1 MRPLKLTMSAFGPY
15 AGSTTVDFE
24 KLGNSGIYLIT
35 GDTGAGKTTIFDA
48 ITFALFGEASGESR
62 EPTMLRSKYAAPET
76 PTEVEL
82 VFSNGGKTYTVKRN
96 PEYERPALRGGGT
109 TTQKADAELIHPDG
123 RRVTKSREVT
133 AAVREIL
140 GVDRNQFSQIA
151 MIAQGDFMR
160 LLLADTKTRQAIFRD
175 IFRTRYYQVFQDRLK
190 DESGKLGRECD
201 DARKSI
207 SQYIKGTICDDED
220 VLAADL
226 TKAKENALP
235 ISDTIELLDR
245 LVAQDEET
253 LKRFSDEVAAL
264 SDQLGSVNTELG
276 KAEEAKKAAEE
287 LKKAE
292 GDAKTAGEKLLLLA
306 EALEKARGDQETAE
320 KLGEVAAA
328 LETLLPEYDQR
339 DLLTRQRNTAESS
352 QKRASGENEKAQEE
366 LKVLSG
372 TLDKLKTEQKALEHA
387 GEEKERLN
395 GEITRV
401 TQKKDGL
408 SEILTLFSEYD
419 SLAGK
424 LKQAQ
429 EAYKTAKGISEALW
443 QDYEAKDRA
452 FLDEQAGVLAQGLE
466 DGKPCPVCGSLEH
479 PHPAAFSGSAPT
491 EEQLKKAKQK
501 AETARE
507 NASAASLTA
516 GKCLAAAEAKKE
528 ELQKKAA
535 VLFPELELAAV
546 RSASEAGLSAVQEQ
560 LRALSESV
568 EAEEEKIRRKAELDT
583 LIPDTESAWKLLDA
597 AIRERAENIASL
609 KASISELDKQLAAFA
624 SKLQFPDKQAA
635 AVEINRLK
643 TEQNKLKEAL
653 TKAEKAHQEQSAASA
668 EISGHIL
675 QLKKQLEGVE
685 QKDIEKLSGHRDE
698 LQGSITSLN
707 EKQQQV
713 HIRKAAN
720 ETALSNI
727 RAKSSE
733 LEGLETRLTWVRS
746 LSNTANGNLS
756 GKEKIM
762 LETYVQM
769 AFFDRIISRANTR
782 FMIMSGG
789 QYELK
794 RCRTA
799 DNNRSQSGL
808 ELDVIDHYN
817 GTERSIRTLSGGESF
832 KASLS
837 LALGLSDEIQAS
849 AGGIRMDTMF
859 VDEGFGSLDEDS
871 LQQAMKAL
879 TGLAESNRLVG
890 IISHVSELK
899 ERIDRQIVVTKERSG
914 GSRLQIIV

>member
-1 MRPLKLTMSAFGPY
+1 MRPLKLRMSAFGPY
-15 AGSTTVDFE
+15 AGSTTADFE
-24 KLGNSGIYLIT
+24 KLGASGIYLIT

-48 ITFALFGEASGESR
+48 ITFALFGEASGDSR
-62 EPTMLRSKYAAPET
+62 EPAMLRSKYAAPET

-82 VFSNGGKTYTVKRN
+82 TFSNGGRTYTVKRN

-109 TTQKADAELIHPDG
+109 TTQKADAELICPDG

-140 GVDRNQFSQIA
+140 GVDRGQFSQIA

-190 DESGKLGRECD
+190 EEAGKLGRECD

-207 SQYIKGTICDDED
+207 SQYVKGAVCDGED
-220 VLAADL
+220 VLAAEL
-226 TKAKENALP
+226 NKAKENALP
-235 ISDTIELLDR
+235 TADTMELLAR
-245 LVAQDEET
+245 LAAQDEEAI
-253 LKRFSDEVAAL
+253 RRIADEAAAL
-264 SDQLGSVNTELG
+264 GERLELVNAELG
-276 KAEEAKKAAEE
+276 KAEEAKKAAED

-292 GDAKTAGEKLLLLA
+292 GEAAAAGEKLRLLA
-306 EALEKARGDQETAE
+306 EALEKARGEQETAE
-320 KLGEVAAA
+320 KLGEAAAA
-328 LETLLPEYDQR
+328 LEALLPEYDRRDRLTGQR
-339 DLLTRQRNTAESS
+339 KEAEASLR
-352 QKRASGENEKAQEE
+352 RASGENEQAKEDLEA
-366 LKVLSG
+366 LSG
-372 TLDKLKTEQKALEHA
+372 TLERLKAEQETLAHA

-395 GEITRV
+395 GEIARAA
-401 TQKKDGL
+401 QKKDGL
-408 SEILTLFSEYD
+408 TELLTLFSEYD
-419 SLAGK
+419 SLAETLGR
-424 LKQAQ
+424 AQ
-429 EAYKTAKGISEALW
+429 EAYKARQEISQELW
-443 QDYEAKDRA
+443 QDHEAKQRA
-452 FLDEQAGVLAQGLE
+452 FLDEQAGVLARGLE
-466 DGKPCPVCGSLEH
+466 DGKPCPVCGSAEH
-479 PHPAAFSGSAPT
+479 PHPAAFSEAAPT
-491 EEQLKKAKQK
+491 EEQLKKAKQR
-501 AETARE
+501 AEKARE
-507 NASAASLTA
+507 EASAASLAA

-528 ELQKKAA
+528 ELRKKAS
-535 VLFPELELAAV
+535 VLFPELEIAAV
-546 RSASEAGLSAVQEQ
+546 KSAVEAGLTAVREQ

-568 EAEEEKIRRKAELDT
+568 RAEEKKIGRKAELDK
-583 LIPDTESAWKLLDA
+583 LIPDTESAQKRLDA
-597 AIRERAENIASL
+597 AVRERTESIAAL
-609 KASISELDKQLAAFA
+609 KAGIAELDVQLADFA
-624 SKLQFPDKQAA
+624 GKLQFPDKQAA
-635 AVEINRLK
+635 AAEIRRLK
-643 TEQNKLKEAL
+643 SEQNERKEAL
-653 TKAEKAHQEQSAASA
+653 AKAERAHREQETASA
-668 EISGHIL
+668 GIGGLIL
-675 QLKKQLEGVE
+675 QLRKQLEGAE
-685 QKDIEKLSGHRDE
+685 QKDVGKLSEQREE
-698 LQGSITSLN
+698 LKGNIAKLT
-707 EKQQQV
+707 EKQRQIHV
-713 HIRKAAN
+713 RKAAN
-720 ETALSNI
+720 ETALGNI
-727 RAKSSE
+727 RTKSAE
-733 LEGLETRLTWVRS
+733 LEGLEARLTWVRS

-769 AFFDRIISRANTR
+769 AFFDRILSRANTR
-782 FMIMSGG
+782 LMIMSGG

-817 GTERSIRTLSGGESF
+817 GTERSVRTLSGGESF

-914 GSRLQIIV
+914 GSRLQIVV

>member
-15 AGSTTVDFE
+15 AGNTTVDFE

-48 ITFALFGEASGESR
+48 ITFALFGEASGDSR

-109 TTQKADAELIHPDG
+109 TTQKADAELIYPDG

-190 DESGKLGRECD
+190 DESGKLGRDCD

-207 SQYIKGTICDDED
+207 SQYIKGTICDEED
-220 VLAADL
+220 VLAAEL
-226 TKAKENALP
+226 KKAKENALP
-235 ISDTIELLDR
+235 ISDTMELLTR
-245 LVAQDEET
+245 LVAQDEVAIQ
-253 LKRFSDEVAAL
+253 RIADEAGAL
-264 SDQLGSVNTELG
+264 SEQLGQVNTELG
-276 KAEEAKKAAEE
+276 KAAEAKKAAED
-287 LKKAE
+287 LQKAE
-292 GDAKTAGEKLLLLA
+292 GEAKAAEEKLKLLA

-320 KLGEVAAA
+320 KFGEAAAA
-328 LETLLPEYDQR
+328 LEALLPEYDRRDQLTKQR
-339 DLLTRQRNTAESS
+339 DTAAASH
-352 QKRASGENEKAQEE
+352 KRASKENEQAQKDLEA
-366 LKVLSG
+366 LSG
-372 TLDKLKTEQKALEHA
+372 TLEQLKAEQKTLEHA

-395 GEITRV
+395 GEITRAK
-401 TQKKDGL
+401 QKKDGL
-408 SEILTLFSEYD
+408 SEILTLISEYD
-419 SLAGK
+419 SLAEK
-424 LKQAQ
+424 LSQAQ
-429 EAYKTAKGISEALW
+429 EAYKTAKENSEKLW

-466 DGKPCPVCGSLEH
+466 DGKPCPVCGSVEH
-479 PHPAAFSGSAPT
+479 PHPASFSESAPT

-501 AETARE
+501 AEKARE
-507 NASAASLTA
+507 EASAASLAA
-516 GKCLAAAEAKKE
+516 GKCLAAADAKKE
-528 ELQKKAA
+528 ELQKKAS
-535 VLFPELELAAV
+535 VLFPELEIAAV
-546 RSASEAGLSAVQEQ
+546 RFAAETGLTAVREQ
-560 LRALSESV
+560 IRALSESV
-568 EAEEEKIRRKAELDT
+568 KAEEAKIERKAELDT
-583 LIPDTESAWKLLDA
+583 LIPDTELAQKQLDA
-597 AIRERAENIASL
+597 AIRERTENNASI
-609 KASISELDKQLAAFA
+609 KASIAELEKQLEAFV

-635 AVEINRLK
+635 MAEIKRLK
-643 TEQNKLKEAL
+643 GDQTRLKEAL
-653 TKAEKAHQEQSAASA
+653 AKAEKAHQDQSKASA
-668 EISGHIL
+668 EIGGLIL

-685 QKDIEKLSGHRDE
+685 QKDIEKLSEQRDE
-698 LQGSITSLN
+698 LKGNIANLT

-713 HIRKAAN
+713 HVRKAAN
-720 ETALSNI
+720 ETALGNI
-727 RAKSSE
+727 RMKSSE
-733 LEGLETRLTWVRS
+733 LEGLETRLTWMRS

-782 FMIMSGG
+782 FMIMSSG

-817 GTERSIRTLSGGESF
+817 GTERSVRTLSGGESF